1 MMYTDT
7 NKIVEMYTDKVVLAP
22 MVRINSLPM
31 RLLALDQGRVVVV
44 SRVLSRKLPRISVSS
59 AARGQQ

>member
-44 SRVLSRKLPRISVSS
+44 SRVSTDIW
-59 AARGQQ
+59 GY